1 MGKVYRLYQVG
12 FITKSNGT
20 ENHHCIQLVTDNV
33 RNAISETRK
42 AVFSSTGKHA
52 FRCKAKLVRL

>member
-1 MGKVYRLYQVG
+1 MKKVHGLYQVE

-20 ENHHCIQLVTDNV
+20 VNNHCIQLVSDSA

-42 AVFSSTGKHA
+42 VVFISTGKHA
-52 FRCKAKLVRL
+52 FRCKAKLVSL